1 MHYFGFILLS
11 QTPLCCMSGITYS
24 TMTAGVALKIV
35 LMTFNIAIFSP
46 KKKKESKNMLMSDPD
61 IHLADQLP
69 DGAR

>member
-1 MHYFGFILLS
+1 
-11 QTPLCCMSGITYS
+11 MSGITYS